1 MSHTVFGKTMENL
14 KNGVDVRLLIN
25 EKDFLK

>member
-1 MSHTVFGKTMENL
+1 MSHAVFDKTMENL